1 ADAHGYSSLYL
12 GCELGHAQAMPVL
25 KACLLVGVRRGLL
38 TEKDTVGVLTA
49 QTPLGKTALEIA
61 FRNNHTEAVKAFGAL
76 VLDLAKRGLLSPK
89 SVYQLMRAKTPAGL
103 SQVSGIHSN
112 KLATAFGDTIG
123 KLYKSGALTKD
134 AFQDLREELKS
145 VREDIALDKVKRKQ
159 AKKAAKAALI

>member
-1 ADAHGYSSLYL
+1 
-12 GCELGHAQAMPVL
+12 MPVL